1 MTLKIIGALF
11 LLVVVSIILIGGLT
25 SIQSQTNIGDT
36 VINESSTTYDEY
48 NELKNTTALAMKT
61 AGYSPYLIILFILT
75 VFAVFLLGAA
85 ATLVIVKR

>member
-11 LLVVVSIILIGGLT
+11 LLVVVSIMLIGGLT

-36 VINESSTTYDEY
+36 VINESSDTYYEY

-61 AGYSPYLIILFILT
+61 AGYSPYLILLFVLT